1 MEAGVLKTRKKNW
14 TLKTKIK
21 PGRTNIQVKKIACP
35 RIQSL
40 DHHAHFLDALPSH
53 QVLTVIRGN
62 QFNLYVSSR
71 PQNHQKIEAEGG
83 SNHASETLSES
94 RVPLSES
101 RVPLGW

>member
-1 MEAGVLKTRKKNW
+1 MFKAKICGSRSVEDKKKKLDFEDQNKIW
-14 TLKTKIK
+14 THKYSS
-21 PGRTNIQVKKIACP
+21 KKIACP

-83 SNHASETLSES
+83 SNHAFVCLENKNKT
-94 RVPLSES
+94 
-101 RVPLGW
+101 